1 MQLNERLF
9 QLTQERYG
17 LSPDQCG
24 DQELYEAA
32 VIDGAKKMQ
41 QLWYITLPGILS
53 TIIMML
59 ILRVGSVMDAGFGQI
74 LVMYNPTVYKVSD
87 IIQTYVYRI
96 GLGKMD
102 FSLGTAVGLFNS
114 VVALVLVVGT
124 NMISRR
130 TVGKSIW

>member
-1 MQLNERLF
+1 MQ
-9 QLTQERYG
+9 
-17 LSPDQCG
+17 
-24 DQELYEAA
+24 LYEAA
-32 VIDGAKKMQ
+32 RVDGAGRFQ
-41 QLWYITLPGILS
+41 QTLHITLPGILS

-102 FSLGTAVGLFNS
+102 FSLVFTCFVQDTGTAASGC
-114 VVALVLVVGT
+114 T
-124 NMISRR
+124 E
-130 TVGKSIW
+130 KSW

>member
-1 MQLNERLF
+1 
-9 QLTQERYG
+9 
-17 LSPDQCG
+17 
-24 DQELYEAA
+24 
-32 VIDGAKKMQ
+32 MQ